1 MDELSSGAMLM
12 ISVVIPAYNAAS
24 TILRAISAALAQ
36 DTGNQELEIIVVD
49 DGSMDATGI
58 LVEAYAKLS
67 RQTIRLY
74 HQVNLGPAAARNL
87 GVAMSQ
93 GGYIAFL
100 DADDYWLP
108 GKLRAQLKVLER
120 NLDTALV
127 CTPRNRRRFAPATA
141 EFLIDFHSLLWSNRV
156 YTSSV
161 VVRKQAFEAVG
172 GFNPERRLSE
182 DYELWLK
189 IAAKGSLTVLNEPF
203 LEYAEGAGLSSSLWH
218 MEKGELETYRI
229 IREAKLISGFS
240 YLAVRG
246 WSIAKYLR
254 RSLKRPICT
263 KQNKKG
269 VV

>member
-1 MDELSSGAMLM
+1 M

-24 TILRAISAALAQ
+24 TILRAISAAVAQ
-36 DTGNQELEIIVVD
+36 DTGDQGLEIIVVD
-49 DGSMDATGI
+49 DGSTDATGV
-58 LVEAYAKLS
+58 LVESYAKLG
-67 RQTIRLY
+67 RQSIRLY
-74 HQVNLGPAAARNL
+74 HQRNLGPASARNL
-87 GVAMSQ
+87 GVAMAR
-93 GGYIAFL
+93 GDYIAFL

-127 CTPRNRRRFAPATA
+127 CTPRNRRRFAPAAA
-141 EFLIDFHSLLWSNRV
+141 EFPITFHSLLWSNRV

-161 VVRKQAFEAVG
+161 LVRKQAFEAVG
-172 GFNPERRLSE
+172 GFAPERRLSE

-189 IAAKGSLTVLNEPF
+189 MAAKGPLTVLNEPF
-203 LEYAEGAGLSSSLWH
+203 LEYAEGAGLSSGLWR

-229 IREAKLISGFS
+229 IREEKLISGFS
-240 YLAVRG
+240 YLAARG

-254 RSLKRPICT
+254 RSLKRPIYA
-263 KQNKKG
+263 KRNKKG